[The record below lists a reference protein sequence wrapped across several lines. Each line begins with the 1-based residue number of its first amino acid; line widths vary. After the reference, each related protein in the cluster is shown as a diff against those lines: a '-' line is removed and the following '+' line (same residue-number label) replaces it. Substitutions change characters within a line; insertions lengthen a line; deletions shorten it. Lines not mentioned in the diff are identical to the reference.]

1 MAPDMRRWL
10 LDEAPNAVVA
20 TIGPSGRPQLTPNW
34 FLWDGDVFWVST
46 GVETVKVRNL
56 RRDSRITL
64 CIDRSEPPETY
75 VQITGTAEIIETELM
90 LADLDSLERRT
101 EDLIKKARG
110 LDKDAEAE
118 LDLAG
123 RLLEDLR
130 AGNPARAADDQ
141 P

>member
-75 VQITGTAEIIETELM
+75 VQITGTAEIIETEVRALTLPLIAKYVEGDDAIARHWDAMIGDPIM
-90 LADLDSLERRT
+90 LRITPMRWQWFEPV
-101 EDLIKKARG
+101 
-110 LDKDAEAE
+110 EA
-118 LDLAG
+118 ATG
-123 RLLEDLR
+123 
-130 AGNPARAADDQ
+130 
-141 P
+141 